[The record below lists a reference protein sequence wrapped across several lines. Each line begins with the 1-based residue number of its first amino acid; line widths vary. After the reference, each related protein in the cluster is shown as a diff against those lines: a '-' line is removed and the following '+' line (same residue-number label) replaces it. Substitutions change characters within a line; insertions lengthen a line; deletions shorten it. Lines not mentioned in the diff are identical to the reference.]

1 MRDLRSLPK
10 VELHL
15 HVEGSARPGTLR
27 EFADRDGVT
36 LPHGMGAN
44 GWTFGGPM
52 DFIDNYLEL
61 CQLFARLDDFRRLAV
76 ELCADLAATGV
87 PYAEVVFSPGNHA
100 RRFGDDWFGPIEAVL
115 DGLRT
120 GEREHGVHVE
130 LCPDIV
136 RDNGLDDAQRT
147 LEVALRYAGRG
158 VVALNC
164 AGSERTGVER
174 FAWMFRKAA
183 SAGLGS
189 VPHAGEWAGPENVR
203 ATLQHLRPDRIGHGV
218 RAIEDAALVAE
229 LAERRIPL
237 EICPLSNVAT
247 GVYDRIEQV
256 PVVALR
262 DAGVVVTLNSDD
274 PTMFGGWLTDVYTA
288 ARDAWALTDADLAD
302 LARAAVDASFADNE
316 RKAALRRSI
325 RVARRPRCPGRGAGG
340 TLTHLSH
347 GPPRPRPAR
356 TTRRLYP

>member
-15 HVEGSARPGTLR
+15 HLEGSARPETLR
-27 EFADRDGVT
+27 ELADRDGAS

-44 GWTFGGPM
+44 GWTFGGGL

-87 PYAEVVFSPGNHA
+87 SYAEVVFSPGNHA
-100 RRFGDDWFGPIEAVL
+100 RRLDGDWFGPIDAVL
-115 DGLRT
+115 DGLAT
-120 GEREHGVHVE
+120 GERDHGVHVE

-147 LEVALRYAGRG
+147 LEVALRYAGHG

-174 FAWMFRKAA
+174 FSWMFRKA
-183 SAGLGS
+183 SRAGLRS
-189 VPHAGEWAGPENVR
+189 VPHAGEWAGPETVR

-237 EICPLSNVAT
+237 EICPVSNVAT
-247 GVYDRIEQV
+247 GVYDRIEDV
-256 PVVALR
+256 PLIALR
-262 DAGVVVTLNSDD
+262 DAGVRVTLNSDD
-274 PTMFGGWLTDVYTA
+274 PTMFGAWLIDVYGA
-288 ARDAWALTDADLAD
+288 ARDAWTLGDAELAD
-302 LARAAVDASFADNE
+302 LARASVDASFAADD
-316 RKAALRRSI
+316 RKHALRTEI
-325 RVARRPRCPGRGAGG
+325 DTWLAAPVAPSEA
-340 TLTHLSH
+340 
-347 GPPRPRPAR
+347 PAV
-356 TTRRLYP
+356 P